1 MHAYLL
7 IVRTSK
13 VLLVSWSVWTRMLLP
28 KSTKKN
34 YRSPSRLARSRRKL
48 R

>member
-7 IVRTSK
+7 IVKTSK

-28 KSTKKN
+28 KSTRKN
-34 YRSPSRLARSRRKL
+34 FKSQSRLARSRRKL